1 MMRRDFSDYILA
13 LAGYIVRFGVYAIMI
28 APAIVVIGASF
39 TRGSLLQF
47 PPDGVSLIW
56 YLRVWDSLEF
66 KSAMWTSTYLAILA
80 TGISLLVGF
89 SAAFVIDRFKFP
101 GRAMFEL
108 LVLSPIVMP
117 MVVLGLAL
125 LYILS
130 SLGIAQTLTGLLVGH
145 ILITIPYVVRSL
157 LSGLL
162 LFNRTLEEAALNL
175 GASPFRAVTRVTI
188 PVLMP
193 NLMAAAIFAFVTS
206 FGNVTLSIFLAGAAS
221 VTLPVRIFTFVESS
235 YDPTVAAVSG
245 VVIIATLVIILIAER
260 LFGMSKVLGK

>member
-1 MMRRDFSDYILA
+1 
-13 LAGYIVRFGVYAIMI
+13 
-28 APAIVVIGASF
+28 
-39 TRGSLLQF
+39 
-47 PPDGVSLIW
+47 
-56 YLRVWDSLEF
+56 
-66 KSAMWTSTYLAILA
+66 
-80 TGISLLVGF
+80 
-89 SAAFVIDRFKFP
+89 
-101 GRAMFEL
+101 
-108 LVLSPIVMP
+108 MP

-206 FGNVTLSIFLAGAAS
+206 FGNVTLSIFPPARRA
-221 VTLPVRIFTFVESS
+221 
-235 YDPTVAAVSG
+235 
-245 VVIIATLVIILIAER
+245 
-260 LFGMSKVLGK
+260 